1 MADND
6 APELNQAYECEK
18 SLDYIFKDILL
29 LWEALQAD
37 GALISRGSMPR
48 YRAGNKRLAI
58 VGDRVLELLLSL
70 KWYDT
75 YQDRR
80 ALIPYLCDL
89 YTNVETVA
97 YTTLSQ
103 SITSNK
109 SLDLI
114 GRRNHLDRYI
124 ILPDS
129 AKGVASKT
137 MTATVEAII
146 GAAYID
152 GGLEAAKTV
161 LESLRIEAIIKAAI
175 AARGD
180 EMDQNKAAKQ
190 FALKRK
196 RSQTD
201 ELESSRQV
209 TKKKKSSAGW
219 RFFEGSAQSK
229 PTVSTPKSSPTQP
242 QKERNNHCLVM

>member
-75 YQDRR
+75 YQDR
-80 ALIPYLCDL
+80 L
-89 YTNVETVA
+89 A

>member
-1 MADND
+1 MAEYD
-6 APELNQAYECEK
+6 ALALNRTYACEK
-18 SLDYIFKDILL
+18 TLGYSFEDILL

-75 YQDRR
+75 YQDR
-80 ALIPYLCDL
+80 L
-89 YTNVETVA
+89 T

-103 SITSNK
+103 SINSNK
-109 SLDLI
+109 SLDFI

-124 ILPDS
+124 TLPDS
-129 AKGVASKT
+129 AKGVALKT

-152 GGLEAAKTV
+152 GGLDAAKTV
-161 LESLRIEAIIKAAI
+161 LESLRIEAIIKEAI
-175 AARGD
+175 AALGD

-196 RSQTD
+196 RSHTD

-219 RFFEGSAQSK
+219 EFSEGSAPSK
-229 PTVSTPKSSPTQP
+229 PAISMPKSSPTQP
-242 QKERNNHCLVM
+242 QKECNNHCLVM